1 MYDEDPVLYVA
12 GAAGVGQLAF
22 TGSHSM
28 VFAVLAVAAIA
39 CGLLMLRFAKSLRRR
54 AGSHI

>member
-28 VFAVLAVAAIA
+28 LFAIIAVVAIA
-39 CGLLMLRFAKSLRRR
+39 SGLLMLRAAAALRRR
-54 AGSHI
+54 ADNAA